1 MNFAEDI
8 AGVLKDRTCIV
19 GVGNYI
25 RRDDAV
31 GLYLVD
37 ALKESVDSD
46 AVQLLNAEDIIESYA
61 FQIAESDADNV
72 LVVDAVRSGSDM
84 GSVLFGPMDEY
95 DALLNDCSTHKLS
108 VKLASRIWRE
118 SGKKTF
124 LLGIEAQDVDF
135 GEGLTEPVRRS
146 ADMLK
151 ELFISTINSTR
162 KGYMYEQ

>member
-61 FQIAESDADNV
+61 FQIAGATRTMSSSWTP
-72 LVVDAVRSGSDM
+72 SG
-84 GSVLFGPMDEY
+84 P
-95 DALLNDCSTHKLS
+95 AAIRARCCSGRWT
-108 VKLASRIWRE
+108 
-118 SGKKTF
+118 
-124 LLGIEAQDVDF
+124 
-135 GEGLTEPVRRS
+135 
-146 ADMLK
+146 
-151 ELFISTINSTR
+151 STMR
-162 KGYMYEQ
+162 C

>member
-46 AVQLLNAEDIIESYA
+46 AVHNAEDIIESYA
-61 FQIAESDADNV
+61 FQIAGSDADNV
-72 LVVDAVRSGSDM
+72 LVVDAVRSGSDT

-108 VKLASRIWRE
+108 VKLASKIWKE